1 MDQIEALLRQRHRLQ
16 ATEDND
22 FQVRSLEE
30 MAAAQEQ
37 ATQIMGLLLASIASV
52 SLIVG
57 GIGIMNIMLVSVTE
71 RTKEIGLRMAVGA
84 RRRDIL
90 SQFLIEAVT
99 LCLTGGLIGL
109 AIGGGSALA
118 LAVWGA
124 WPIALSPTLVL
135 IALAAAALVGVFF
148 GYYPARRA
156 SLMNPIDAL
165 RYE

>member
-1 MDQIEALLRQRHRLQ
+1 
-16 ATEDND
+16 
-22 FQVRSLEE
+22 
-30 MAAAQEQ
+30 
-37 ATQIMGLLLASIASV
+37 
-52 SLIVG
+52 
-57 GIGIMNIMLVSVTE
+57 
-71 RTKEIGLRMAVGA
+71 MAVGA

-90 SQFLIEAVT
+90 TQFLIEAVT

-109 AIGGGSALA
+109 LIGGGAAIALA
-118 LAVWGA
+118 TWGE
-124 WPIALSPTLVL
+124 WPIALSPALIL